1 MGEFHL
7 ISNKQCILVMAAA
20 GIVISIVAALI
31 GFEQHA
37 LAILYGT
44 LAGISFSMLLKF
56 QYQKGLETSAHQAVM
71 NVNNGF
77 ISRFCVVVAFILFG
91 EYCLDLHIIAVLAGL
106 FVTQRI
112 AIVWQVF
119 CLAFDQDTVKITGK
133 ENKTW
138 RG

>member
-1 MGEFHL
+1 MT
-7 ISNKQCILVMAAA
+7 IA

-37 LAILYGT
+37 FGILYGT

-56 QYQKGLETSAHQAVM
+56 QYQEGLKTSAHQAVM
-71 NVNNGF
+71 NVNNGLV
-77 ISRFCVVVAFILFG
+77 SRLCVVIAFIFFG

-106 FVTQRI
+106 FITQRI
-112 AIVWQVF
+112 AIVWQVI
-119 CLAFDQDTVKITGK
+119 CLAFDKDTVKITGK
-133 ENKTW
+133 ENNTW